1 MVEGMTVLI
10 GENVNVLRGIF
21 LVGKMS
27 KYLAVEWDSPSIL
40 RVFQKESGEKGN
52 SPNQVGATKQ
62 HQWRGQFWS
71 KGGYR
76 GIILGDN
83 TAEHCFVLRDLVLEL
98 LK

>member
-40 RVFQKESGEKGN
+40 RVFQKES
-52 SPNQVGATKQ
+52 
-62 HQWRGQFWS
+62 
-71 KGGYR
+71 
-76 GIILGDN
+76 
-83 TAEHCFVLRDLVLEL
+83 
-98 LK
+98 